1 MAVRKS
7 KNSKQRGGNRSC
19 KKFKSKSRTQKGGVS
34 NACVLDAAMNGH
46 SQGMCGT
53 GSNLHNI
60 NPQAGMDLDSRF
72 MQYGNPVPLGTNIL
86 HGGGKCGDDG
96 VGTGNP
102 KSATFKKYLESL
114 GKHLDISNQRGGG
127 FSTDPSEFI
136 AGMPVYKAYDDCC
149 PPAIVGGKLQ
159 FGAPGQPVCGF
170 GAVKGGGRNYNNKS
184 KRGSNKRA
192 SKKSMVQRGGD
203 YTGVGRSK
211 PAAFADAFNGPMGVF
226 EYPDDMTKRTF
237 DEKQPNYSVR
247 AI

>member
-7 KNSKQRGGNRSC
+7 KHSKQRGGNRSR
-19 KKFKSKSRTQKGGVS
+19 KNFASKSRTQKGGVS
-34 NACVLDAAMNGH
+34 NACVLDAAMNGR
-46 SQGMCGT
+46 SQGMCGA
-53 GSNLHNI
+53 GANLHNI

-72 MQYGNPVPLGTNIL
+72 MEYGTPVPLGSNIVQ
-86 HGGGKCGDDG
+86 GGGKCGDDG

-102 KSATFKKYLESL
+102 KSETFKQYLENL
-114 GKHLDISNQRGGG
+114 DKQLDISHQRGGG

-159 FGAPGQPVCGF
+159 FGAPDQPVCGF
-170 GAVKGGGRNYNNKS
+170 GAVKGGGRNKNKNS
-184 KRGSNKRA
+184 KRGSKKRGG
-192 SKKSMVQRGGD
+192 KKSKVQRGGD
-203 YTGVGRSK
+203 FTGVGRSK

-226 EYPDDMTKRTF
+226 EYPDDMSKRTF
-237 DEKQPNYSVR
+237 DETQPNYSVR